1 MEQHAVGKWQRLRP
15 SWKPVAS
22 HHSRALA
29 ARGFSRRAAML
40 AALGKNLCGPEMLVH
55 RLAALG
61 ARCLEK
67 PAGFSLG

>member
-1 MEQHAVGKWQRLRP
+1 MRP
-15 SWKPVAS
+15 SWKGVGQAL
-22 HHSRALA
+22 SRPLA
-29 ARGFSRRAAML
+29 VSGFCRRAAGL
-40 AALGKNLCGPEMLVH
+40 AALDKNLCGPEMLVH